1 MFNYNSVRKL
11 LDQKPF
17 VPFEVVLSSG
27 QTHRVTHPEVV
38 LVNRMGL
45 VIAYPE
51 DDTVSVC
58 AFLHMTAI
66 RTLPL
71 AQAS

>member
-1 MFNYNSVRKL
+1 MFNYNSVRKM
-11 LDQKPF
+11 LDQRPF
-17 VPFEVVLSSG
+17 IPFEVVLSSG
-27 QTHRVTHPEVV
+27 ETFRVSHPEVAI
-38 LVNRMGL
+38 LNRLGL

-51 DDTVSVC
+51 DDTVNIC